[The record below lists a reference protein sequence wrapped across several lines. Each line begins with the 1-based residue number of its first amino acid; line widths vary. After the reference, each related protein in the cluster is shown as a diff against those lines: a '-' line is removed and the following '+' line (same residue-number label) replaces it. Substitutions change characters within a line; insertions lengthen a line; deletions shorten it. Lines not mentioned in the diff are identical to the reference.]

1 MSQLSESKLRK
12 EFQKF
17 HLNSRWKNSF
27 AKFVA
32 SSLRICLP
40 KEQKQ
45 ERQQTQIPE
54 LLQDHAWTTITETKF
69 PILYSQTH
77 EEEEE
82 FLNGNQTKLATYY
95 SIS

>member
-1 MSQLSESKLRK
+1 LSPPPPKKKKNKERDKKKKKAASLMSQLSKSKLRK

-54 LLQDHAWTTITETKF
+54 LLQDHA
-69 PILYSQTH
+69 
-77 EEEEE
+77 
-82 FLNGNQTKLATYY
+82 
-95 SIS
+95 

>member
-1 MSQLSESKLRK
+1 MSLEAAAPCQTSKM
-12 EFQKF
+12 
-17 HLNSRWKNSF
+17 LNSRWQNSF

-54 LLQDHAWTTITETKF
+54 LLQDHARTTITETKF
-69 PILYSQTH
+69 PILYSQTQE

-82 FLNGNQTKLATYY
+82 FFNGNQTRLATYY